1 MYKMLGPK
9 VRVVV
14 TKVVAIRAV
23 VLVMVMVLGRPL
35 VDPILWIPM
44 SSRGIQLISLKKIN
58 QDYLVVMSIG
68 LTRLS

>member
-35 VDPILWIPM
+35 VDPILWKPM